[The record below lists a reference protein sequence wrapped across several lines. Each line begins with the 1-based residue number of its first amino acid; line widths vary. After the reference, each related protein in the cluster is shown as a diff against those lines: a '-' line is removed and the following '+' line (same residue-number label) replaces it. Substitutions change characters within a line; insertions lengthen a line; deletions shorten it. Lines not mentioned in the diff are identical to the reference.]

1 MNMITVPQFYLILLG
16 WLRAL
21 SYTAQHDSQYT
32 KSNCHIT
39 LVFCMITMLI
49 NFSINVIGPLSAYFI
64 ENTFR
69 KGEASLKVRQ
79 CIFISDFCLQRYL
92 CTLSF
97 NQNFWNNGASKSTE
111 VPAVNMERFK
121 VLTFFDSF
129 LKEMDKKGS
138 N

>member
-39 LVFCMITMLI
+39 LVFCMITMLV
-49 NFSINVIGPLSAYFI
+49 NFSINVMYKCS
-64 ENTFR
+64 TFR

-92 CTLSF
+92 CTSSF
-97 NQNFWNNGASKSTE
+97 NQNF
-111 VPAVNMERFK
+111 
-121 VLTFFDSF
+121 
-129 LKEMDKKGS
+129 
-138 N
+138 

>member
-32 KSNCHIT
+32 KNNCHIDYSSV
-39 LVFCMITMLI
+39 LYDNHVNKFQYKCDW
-49 NFSINVIGPLSAYFI
+49 PLSTYFI

-97 NQNFWNNGASKSTE
+97 NQNF
-111 VPAVNMERFK
+111 
-121 VLTFFDSF
+121 
-129 LKEMDKKGS
+129 
-138 N
+138 